1 MSEKYL
7 STYHLYPNDEKQIK
21 GTPFWENNS
30 MSIIDYLNFLIFC
43 GGGAFLFFY
52 FLDSFDSYG
61 YILIVFGIIIVCE
74 IFVT

>member
-1 MSEKYL
+1 MIEKYL

-43 GGGAFLFFY
+43 GGGAFLFFN
-52 FLDSFDSYG
+52 S
-61 YILIVFGIIIVCE
+61 
-74 IFVT
+74 